1 MLTSLN
7 VIIYLEKNH
16 NFHLQMTCLQI
27 KLIIIIEKTFTI
39 KKKLLQATA
48 TVYQFSCK
56 YKKKILLRRKT
67 FIFEKDRDNE
77 KKFKQELQEVLK
89 FPIEIF

>member
-1 MLTSLN
+1 
-7 VIIYLEKNH
+7 
-16 NFHLQMTCLQI
+16 MTCLQI

-39 KKKLLQATA
+39 KKKILQATA

-56 YKKKILLRRKT
+56 YKKKKILLRRKT
-67 FIFEKDRDNE
+67 FIFLTKQTNEKDRDNE